1 MEMEDDSTSSD
12 SYTEKVPSF
21 IILEKFNKITEI
33 IKDLNEKCNYNYNI
47 YNNNLYSSI
56 FEENARKESNAKI

>member
-47 YNNNLYSSI
+47 YNNNLYS
-56 FEENARKESNAKI
+56 

>member
-33 IKDLNEKCNYNYNI
+33 IKDLNEKCNYNNNI
-47 YNNNLYSSI
+47 YNNNLYS
-56 FEENARKESNAKI
+56 